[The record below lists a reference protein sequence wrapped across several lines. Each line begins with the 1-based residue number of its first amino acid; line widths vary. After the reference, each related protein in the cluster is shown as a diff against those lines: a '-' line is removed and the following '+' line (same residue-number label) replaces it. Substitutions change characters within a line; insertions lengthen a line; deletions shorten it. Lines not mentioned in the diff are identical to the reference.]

1 MGKRR
6 GTTWRCLLVQEM
18 DKRGE
23 SFGDLVAITLTDAQL
38 DAEFDDGFGC
48 SEGEP
53 FTAWT
58 TNRVY
63 FPAVYDGSEWVAS
76 VARNPDGVPTCHVGG
91 E

>member
-6 GTTWRCLLVQEM
+6 GTTWRNLLVREM
-18 DKRGE
+18 DEHSE
-23 SFGDLVAITLTDAQL
+23 SFGDLVAITLTDAEL
-38 DAEFDDGFGC
+38 DAEFDEGFGC
-48 SEGEP
+48 SEGMP

-58 TNRVY
+58 THRVY